1 MCRSRDPAV
10 ASLLVSG
17 SFRLTPTAYR
27 RVTLAAVIALSL
39 IVVTG
44 GAVRLTGSGL
54 GCPDWPTCT
63 GTRIV
68 AAWSLHPMIEFT
80 NRVITVAVTAAVVA
94 AVVGALLR
102 RPRRRDLVWLSSGL
116 VAGVLAQVVLG
127 GLTVLY
133 KLDPPWVM
141 GHFVL
146 SFAVLADAVVLHHRA
161 GTYPT
166 PARPVVSR
174 DLVRLGRLTLAT
186 LAVVVV
192 LGTAVTGSGPHSG
205 DIHAKRLPF
214 HFQGVTELHSSVVML
229 LAGLAI
235 ATLFALHHARA
246 PAGVQ
251 RRARVVL
258 VLMAAQAAVGYTQY
272 FTRVPAALVAAHLA
286 GATALWIAVLRYN
299 LGLSVHPAPAPADLV
314 ETAGSEP
321 APEVLAG
328 T

>member
-1 MCRSRDPAV
+1 
-10 ASLLVSG
+10 
-17 SFRLTPTAYR
+17 
-27 RVTLAAVIALSL
+27 VTLAAVVALSL

-63 GTRIV
+63 GHRIV

-94 AVVGALLR
+94 AVLGALLR
-102 RPRRRDLVWLSSGL
+102 QPRRRDLVWLSSGL

-146 SFAVLADAVVLHHRA
+146 SFAVLADAVVLHYRS
-161 GTYPT
+161 GRPST
-166 PARPVVSR
+166 PPRPVVGR
-174 DLVRLGRLTLAT
+174 DLIWLGRLILLTLG
-186 LAVVVV
+186 VVVV

-205 DIHAKRLPF
+205 DVHATRLPF
-214 HFQGVTELHSSVVML
+214 HFQGVAELHSSVVML
-229 LAGLAI
+229 LVGLII

-246 PAGVQ
+246 PAEVQ
-251 RRARVVL
+251 RRARIVLGVV
-258 VLMAAQAAVGYTQY
+258 AAQAAIGYSQY
-272 FTRVPAALVAAHLA
+272 FTRVPAVLVALHLA

-299 LGLSVHPAPAPADLV
+299 LGLFVRPAPAPEVPAEAV
-314 ETAGSEP
+314 EDEP
-321 APEVLAG
+321 VPEVLAR

>member
-1 MCRSRDPAV
+1 
-10 ASLLVSG
+10 
-17 SFRLTPTAYR
+17 
-27 RVTLAAVIALSL
+27 VTLAAVIALSL

-63 GTRIV
+63 GHRIV

-94 AVVGALLR
+94 AVLGAVLR

-146 SFAVLADAVVLHHRA
+146 SFAVLADAVVLHYRA
-161 GTYPT
+161 GRPDT
-166 PARPVVSR
+166 PARAVVSR
-174 DLVRLGRLTLAT
+174 DLVRLGRLILASV
-186 LAVVVV
+186 AVVVI

-214 HFQGVTELHSSVVML
+214 HFQGVAELHSSVVML
-229 LAGLAI
+229 LVGLTI

-246 PAGVQ
+246 PADVQ
-251 RRARVVL
+251 RRGRIVL
-258 VLMAAQAAVGYTQY
+258 GVIAAQAAIGYTQY
-272 FTRVPAALVAAHLA
+272 FTRVPSVLVAMHLA
-286 GATALWIAVLRYN
+286 GATVLWITVLRYN
-299 LGLSVHPAPAPADLV
+299 LGLFAHPAPAPAGLV
-314 ETAGSEP
+314 EPARGEP

>member
-1 MCRSRDPAV
+1 
-10 ASLLVSG
+10 
-17 SFRLTPTAYR
+17 
-27 RVTLAAVIALSL
+27 VTLAAVIALSL

-63 GTRIV
+63 GHRIV

-94 AVVGALLR
+94 AVIGALLR
-102 RPRRRDLVWLSSGL
+102 QPRRRDLVWLSSGL
-116 VAGVLAQVVLG
+116 VAGVFAQVVLG

-141 GHFVL
+141 AHFIL
-146 SFAVLADAVVLHHRA
+146 SFAVLADAVVLHHRSGRPSTA
-161 GTYPT
+161 P
-166 PARPVVSR
+166 RPVVSR
-174 DLVRLGRLTLAT
+174 DLIRLGRLILVTLG
-186 LAVVVV
+186 VVVI

-214 HFQGVTELHSSVVML
+214 HFQGVAELHSSVVML
-229 LAGLAI
+229 LVGLTI
-235 ATLFALHHARA
+235 ATLFALHQAHA
-246 PAGVQ
+246 PADVQ

-258 VLMAAQAAVGYTQY
+258 AVIAAQAAIGYTQY
-272 FTRVPAALVAAHLA
+272 FLRVPAALVALHLA

-299 LGLSVHPAPAPADLV
+299 LGLFVRPAPAPVGLV
-314 ETAGSEP
+314 EAAREEPVSE
-321 APEVLAG
+321 ALAR

>member
-1 MCRSRDPAV
+1 V
-10 ASLLVSG
+10 V
-17 SFRLTPTAYR
+17 
-27 RVTLAAVIALSL
+27 ALSL

-44 GAVRLTGSGL
+44 GTVRLTGSGL

-63 GTRIV
+63 GHRIV

-94 AVVGALLR
+94 AVVGAVLR

-116 VAGVLAQVVLG
+116 VAGVLAQIVLG

-146 SFAVLADAVVLHHRA
+146 SFAVLADAVVLHYRA
-161 GTYPT
+161 SQPDS
-166 PARPVVSR
+166 PARAVVSR
-174 DLVRLGRLTLAT
+174 DLVRLGRLILAT
-186 LAVVVV
+186 VAVVVV

-214 HFQGVTELHSSVVML
+214 HFQGVAELHSSVVMVL
-229 LAGLAI
+229 IGLTI

-246 PAGVQ
+246 PADVR
-251 RRARVVL
+251 RRAWIVVG
-258 VLMAAQAAVGYTQY
+258 VIAAQAAIGYTQY
-272 FTRVPAALVAAHLA
+272 FTRVPAGLVAAHLA
-286 GATALWIAVLRYN
+286 GATVLWIAVLRYN
-299 LGLSVHPAPAPADLV
+299 LGLFIHPAPPPTGLERLV
-314 ETAGSEP
+314 PGEVAED
-321 APEVLAG
+321 VLAG

>member
-1 MCRSRDPAV
+1 M
-10 ASLLVSG
+10 SG
-17 SFRLTPTAYR
+17 TRRLTPDAYR
-27 RVTLAAVIALSL
+27 RVTLGAVIALSA

-63 GTRIV
+63 GHRIV

-94 AVVGALLR
+94 AVLGAVLR
-102 RPRRRDLVWLSSGL
+102 RLRRRDLLWLSSGL

-127 GLTVLY
+127 GLTMLY

-146 SFAVLADAVVLHHRA
+146 SFAVLADAVVLHYRA
-161 GTYPT
+161 GRPSTRG
-166 PARPVVSR
+166 RPVVSR
-174 DLVRLGRLTLAT
+174 DLVRLGWLVLAT
-186 LAVVVV
+186 VGVVVI

-214 HFQGVTELHSSVVML
+214 HFQGVAELHSSVVML
-229 LAGLAI
+229 LVGLTI

-246 PAGVQ
+246 PADVQ
-251 RRARVVL
+251 RRARIVL
-258 VLMAAQAAVGYTQY
+258 AVIGVQAAIGYTQY
-272 FTRVPAALVAAHLA
+272 FTRVPAVLVAMHLA
-286 GATALWIAVLRYN
+286 GATALWIAILRYN
-299 LGLSVHPAPAPADLV
+299 LGLFVHPAPAPSGLL
-314 ETAGSEP
+314 EP
-321 APEVLAG
+321 ARDELAPEILAS

>member
-1 MCRSRDPAV
+1 VP
-10 ASLLVSG
+10 G
-17 SFRLTPTAYR
+17 TFRLTPAAYR

-63 GTRIV
+63 GHRIV

-80 NRVITVAVTAAVVA
+80 NRVITVVVTAAVVA
-94 AVVGALLR
+94 AVLGAVLR
-102 RPRRRDLVWLSSGL
+102 RPHRRDLAWLSTGL

-146 SFAVLADAVVLHHRA
+146 SFAVLADAVVLHYRA
-161 GTYPT
+161 GRPDT
-166 PARPVVSR
+166 PARAVVSR
-174 DLVRLGRLTLAT
+174 DLVRLGLLILAT
-186 LAVVVV
+186 VGVVVI

-214 HFQGVTELHSSVVML
+214 HFQGVAELHSSVVML
-229 LAGLAI
+229 LVGLTI
-235 ATLFALHHARA
+235 ATLFALHHARV
-246 PAGVQ
+246 PADVQ
-251 RRARVVL
+251 LRARVVL
-258 VLMAAQAAVGYTQY
+258 GVIVAQAAIGYTQY
-272 FTRVPAALVAAHLA
+272 FTRVPAVLVAMHLA

-299 LGLSVHPAPAPADLV
+299 LGLFVHPAPAPPGLEAALPGDLA
-314 ETAGSEP
+314 ED
-321 APEVLAG
+321 VLAG
-328 T
+328 A

>member
-1 MCRSRDPAV
+1 
-10 ASLLVSG
+10 VSG
-17 SFRLTPTAYR
+17 TLRTLADARWRLTPGAYR

-63 GTRIV
+63 GHRIV

-94 AVVGALLR
+94 AVLGALVR

-116 VAGVLAQVVLG
+116 VAGVLAQIVLG

-146 SFAVLADAVVLHHRA
+146 SFAVLADAVVLHYRA
-161 GTYPT
+161 GRPDT

-174 DLVRLGRLTLAT
+174 DLVRLGRLVLAT
-186 LAVVVV
+186 VGVVVI

-214 HFQGVTELHSSVVML
+214 HFQGVAELHSSVVMVL
-229 LAGLAI
+229 VGLTI
-235 ATLFALHHARA
+235 ASLFALHHAHA
-246 PAGVQ
+246 PADVQ
-251 RRARVVL
+251 RRARIVL
-258 VLMAAQAAVGYTQY
+258 GVIAAQAAIGYTQY
-272 FTRVPAALVAAHLA
+272 FTRVPAALVAVHLA
-286 GATALWIAVLRYN
+286 GATVLWIAVLRYN
-299 LGLSVHPAPAPADLV
+299 LGLFVHPAPEGRPLDEQVVPGDLA
-314 ETAGSEP
+314 ED
-321 APEVLAG
+321 VLAG
-328 T
+328 A

>member
-1 MCRSRDPAV
+1 
-10 ASLLVSG
+10 
-17 SFRLTPTAYR
+17 
-27 RVTLAAVIALSL
+27 VTLAAVIALSL

-63 GTRIV
+63 GHRIV

-94 AVVGALLR
+94 AVVGAVLR

-146 SFAVLADAVVLHHRA
+146 SFVVLADAVVLHYRA
-161 GTYPT
+161 GQPAT
-166 PARPVVSR
+166 PARAVVSR
-174 DLVRLGRLTLAT
+174 DLVRLGRLILAT
-186 LAVVVV
+186 VAVVVV

-214 HFQGVTELHSSVVML
+214 HFQGVAELHSSVVMVL
-229 LAGLAI
+229 IGLAI

-246 PAGVQ
+246 PADVQ
-251 RRARVVL
+251 RRAWIVIGVI
-258 VLMAAQAAVGYTQY
+258 AAQAAIGYTQY
-272 FTRVPAALVAAHLA
+272 FTRVPAGLVAAHLA
-286 GATALWIAVLRYN
+286 GATVLWIAVLRYN
-299 LGLSVHPAPAPADLV
+299 LGLFVHPAPVPSGFERLV
-314 ETAGSEP
+314 PGEMAED
-321 APEVLAG
+321 VLAG

>member
-1 MCRSRDPAV
+1 MCRSRGPPV
-10 ASLLVSG
+10 ASRLVSG
-17 SFRLTPTAYR
+17 SLRLTPAAYR

-63 GTRIV
+63 GTRVV

-161 GTYPT
+161 GTHST

-174 DLVRLGRLTLAT
+174 DLVWLGRLVLAT
-186 LAVVVV
+186 LAVVVI

-214 HFQGVTELHSSVVML
+214 HFQGVAELHSSVVML
-229 LAGLAI
+229 LAGLTI

-246 PAGVQ
+246 PADVQ

-258 VLMAAQAAVGYTQY
+258 AVMAAQAAIGYTQY
-272 FTRVPAALVAAHLA
+272 FTRVPAALVAMHLA
-286 GATALWIAVLRYN
+286 GATALWIVVLRYN
-299 LGLSVHPAPAPADLV
+299 LGLSVHPAPAPADLT
-314 ETAGSEP
+314 ETAAAEP
-321 APEVLAG
+321 APEVLAS